1 MDYNS
6 YQHQDFGYGP
16 SQFPWFTPDPAAS
29 TSDEELDREQQPLFT
44 PSQHL
49 VQPFD
54 PPMDLFPVDYFST
67 LTPVP
72 KDVAPDPGLPSV
84 NQSEGSA
91 GARADP
97 DNNTQHVRWNVAMEG
112 EWLANEKLYEHG
124 LGLYFE
130 EPLVE
135 SLDVKMLDFE
145 HAPAATAAAIAA
157 TAEQAETSSNDDMG
171 ASLPKSSAAHRDTVS
186 TQDRQRANAARRA
199 NPSGNTIPCQWD
211 GCRSTFT
218 REHNRA
224 EHMKLHYNRL
234 EYWCDVGAC
243 KRRFN
248 TAGLLRSH
256 KLRIHGIRPPQR
268 ASSI

>member
-1 MDYNS
+1 MNYSSDQNQDYVFWLGV
-6 YQHQDFGYGP
+6 DP
-16 SQFPWFTPDPAAS
+16 SWLTSDHVVSAFEEEFHPKQEPQFTPN
-29 TSDEELDREQQPLFT
+29 
-44 PSQHL
+44 QHL

-54 PPMDLFPVDYFST
+54 PPMDPFPANQFSM

-72 KDVAPDPGLPSV
+72 IDVAPDLGFPSATPP
-84 NQSEGSA
+84 EGPA
-91 GARADP
+91 VDHAEP
-97 DNNTQHVRWNVAMEG
+97 ENNDQFVGWNVEG
-112 EWLANEKLYEHG
+112 ERLANDRDYEHG

-130 EPLVE
+130 EPLIE
-135 SLDVKMLDFE
+135 GLDVKMLDFE
-145 HAPAATAAAIAA
+145 HAPVATAAAIAA
-157 TAEQAETSSNDDMG
+157 TAEQAETSLNDDME
-171 ASLPKSSAAHRDTVS
+171 APLPESSSAQRDIVS

-199 NPSGNTIPCQWD
+199 NPSGNTISCQWN

-234 EYWCDVGAC
+234 EYWCDAGAC

-256 KLRIHGIRPPQR
+256 KFRIHGIRPPQR